1 MITGTSLVQWFL
13 ALWLGIASPVY
24 FATSSKYAGT
34 AVDDSSTGTLTWTD
48 LSNAT
53 GSGTGDYA
61 TVIATSSSEYTHYLK
76 LTNFGFALPAGATID
91 GVQLQIRNAGIPT
104 GTGFFVWNAVKLVNA
119 SGTIGTANKATG
131 TLNSSFTT
139 TTFGG
144 SADTWAGEA
153 SAIDWND
160 ADAGCAISVGTTPT
174 ITGDSYLYID
184 YVQIIITYTEA
195 PAGGGTAPRRTIIGS
210 AHNISMD
217 NLKGVSF

>member
-1 MITGTSLVQWFL
+1 MILLNWFL
-13 ALWLGIASPVY
+13 TLWLSIASPA
-24 FATSSKYAGT
+24 FWLTSSKYAGT
-34 AVDDSSTGTLTWTD
+34 AVDDSSIGTLTWTD
-48 LSNAT
+48 PNNAT

-61 TVIATSSSEYTHYLK
+61 SIIATASSEYTHYLK
-76 LTNFGFALPAGATID
+76 LTNFGFSLPAGATID

-104 GTGFFVWNAVKLVNA
+104 GTGFFAWNAIKLVNA

-139 TTFGG
+139 STFGG